1 MGLFDLRLCWMVW
14 VVSMLAAVYAQTPVR
29 GDQIRLERIEVP
41 GGAEVDTLIAAL
53 PGGAG
58 DLPLISMLVDTMGDS
73 DPTNDI
79 VRNVWVLTYARPTV
93 GQRIVA
99 GLPFVYVRAG
109 SSHRREDS
117 VPSSIIDMSSGPN
130 TWVKVAHVVTQSEV
144 LDPIDIPVRA
154 STRAYSGNAGDFRS
168 EHVFEAMN
176 VLSAVHEEDFPSGL
190 SSDDLERVQARLY
203 LSTRLFGDLV
213 KEAYLTTAFEKAR
226 DEQIRYRQHN
236 WELLRQKAEENG
248 LYFQPLKLGLGNDS
262 TVLLWAERNA
272 PASTA
277 FNGQL
282 LGIGN
287 PFEGNWLEKWKGYTE
302 TWAFDEDG
310 SRVTAATPTAHDAVM
325 VPVALYSLDY
335 PTAPLLL
342 IDFRKPF
349 TPKGH
354 EMMRRAADQV
364 ATGILGLTTFGNLE
378 YFAAKTTYTFVRKRQ
393 GVAVD
398 RSARLRAYSQ
408 FRYSLFLDNSLDPRL
423 RADLLH
429 RIDGLG
435 LNPFED
441 SMQTEAQL
449 ARDQYTALR
458 AYATSPKGLERKLD
472 RGRAREIAKQV
483 HSEHALVMYRIATIG
498 SFGIYRHSD
507 PMTPELLADID
518 RRRRF
523 AWNKRLLEQMVDSG
537 PEPEV
542 AYNVDQM
549 QRSLDVIT
557 QIGEEDADLRASSEA
572 LVRRIQAKT
581 SDEAMRR
588 TCADCL
594 QRLATLKMPPQSA
607 DRSLPVTARKIA
619 QTTAAESA
627 VAEGDR

>member
-1 MGLFDLRLCWMVW
+1 MVVW
-14 VVSMLAAVYAQTPVR
+14 VLLLLPVVYAQAPAP

-41 GGAEVDTLIAAL
+41 GGAEVDTLIADL
-53 PGGAG
+53 PGDAG
-58 DLPLISMLVDTMGDS
+58 DFPLISILLDTMGDS

-79 VRNVWVLTYARPTV
+79 VRNVWVLSYARPTV
-93 GQRIVA
+93 GQRMVA
-99 GLPFVYVRAG
+99 ALPFVYVRAG

-117 VPSSIIDMSSGPN
+117 VPASILDMSSGPN
-130 TWVKVAHVVTQSEV
+130 TWVKVAHVVTQSEI
-144 LDPIDIPVRA
+144 LDPIDMPVRA
-154 STRAYSGNAGDFRS
+154 STRAYSGNSGDFRS
-168 EHVFEAMN
+168 EHVFQAMN
-176 VLSAVHEEDFPSGL
+176 VLSAVHEGDLPSGL
-190 SSDDLERVQARLY
+190 SPDDLERVQARLY

-213 KEAYLTTAFEKAR
+213 RESYLTTAFEKAR
-226 DEQIRYRQHN
+226 DEQIRFRQHN
-236 WELLRQKAEENG
+236 WELLRQKAEQNG
-248 LYFQPLKLGLGNDS
+248 LYFQSLKLGLGNDS
-262 TVLLWAERNA
+262 TVLLWAEREA
-272 PASTA
+272 PASTP

-287 PFEGNWLEKWKGYTE
+287 PFEGNWLAKWKGYTE
-302 TWAFDEDG
+302 TWTFDEDG
-310 SRVTAATPTAHDAVM
+310 SRVTAATPTTHDAVM

-342 IDFRKPF
+342 IDFRKPL
-349 TPKGH
+349 TPKSH
-354 EMMRRAADQV
+354 EAIRRAADQV
-364 ATGILGLTTFGNLE
+364 ATGILALTTFGNLE

-393 GVAVD
+393 GAAVD

-408 FRYSLFLDNSLDPRL
+408 FRSALFLDDSLNPGL
-423 RADLLH
+423 RTDLL
-429 RIDGLG
+429 RRVDRFG

-458 AYATSPKGLERKLD
+458 AYATSPKGLERKLE
-472 RGRAREIAKQV
+472 RGRSREIARQL
-483 HSEHALVMYRIATIG
+483 HSEHALVMYRVATIG

-523 AWNKRLLEQMVDSG
+523 AWNKRLLEQMIDSS

-542 AYNVDQM
+542 ANNVDQM

-572 LVRRIQAKT
+572 LVRRVQSKT

-588 TCADCL
+588 ACADCL
-594 QRLATLKMPPQSA
+594 QRLATLKMPPQ
-607 DRSLPVTARKIA
+607 RIA
-619 QTTAAESA
+619 QSAAAESA
-627 VAEGDR
+627 VSDGSQ